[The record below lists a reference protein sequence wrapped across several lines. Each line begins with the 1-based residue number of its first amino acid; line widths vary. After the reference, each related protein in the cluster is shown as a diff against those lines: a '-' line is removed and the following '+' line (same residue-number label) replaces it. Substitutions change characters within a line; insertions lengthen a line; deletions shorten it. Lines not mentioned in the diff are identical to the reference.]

1 MERKTIST
9 FLPLFWCSF
18 FSNGLYKTDES
29 SNCHSGKLNL
39 LPNFLS
45 GLHLTNCKE
54 TKGTDHCRDTLI
66 VLLQGL
72 GFLIKLVCTSALSKN
87 RILGN
92 NFVFQGYD
100 HFPTTRENNVDNRS
114 VSIVPLQRSSLS
126 EENSSADWKIKLF
139 SSGSSSSSSPLQITP
154 KASNFGIFFRNELI
168 KGSFLFSGGQKII
181 SLVGKRSE
189 IEQ

>member
-1 MERKTIST
+1 MKVPIAILRSLTFFLIFCLDCILLIARKQ
-9 FLPLFWCSF
+9 
-18 FSNGLYKTDES
+18 
-29 SNCHSGKLNL
+29 
-39 LPNFLS
+39 
-45 GLHLTNCKE
+45 KE
-54 TKGTDHCRDTLI
+54 LITVRDTLI

-72 GFLIKLVCTSALSKN
+72 GFLIKLACTSALSKN

-100 HFPTTRENNVDNRS
+100 RFPTTRESNVDNRS
-114 VSIVPLQRSSLS
+114 VSIVPLQKSSLS
-126 EENSSADWKIKLF
+126 EENSSADWKIKLI

-168 KGSFLFSGGQKII
+168 KGSFPFSGGQKII

>member
-1 MERKTIST
+1 MKVPIAILRSLTFFLIFCLDCILLIARKQ
-9 FLPLFWCSF
+9 
-18 FSNGLYKTDES
+18 
-29 SNCHSGKLNL
+29 
-39 LPNFLS
+39 
-45 GLHLTNCKE
+45 KE
-54 TKGTDHCRDTLI
+54 LITVRDTLI

-100 HFPTTRENNVDNRS
+100 HFPTTRESNVDNRS
-114 VSIVPLQRSSLS
+114 VSIVPLQKSSLS